1 METNYLLD
9 TNICIS
15 ILKNKN
21 NTRQKVAKV
30 AWNIVLFPRLPWQNY
45 TKELPKVATKQIVSK
60 TLPFL
65 KTR

>member
-45 TKELPKVATKQIVSK
+45 TMELPKVATKQIVSK